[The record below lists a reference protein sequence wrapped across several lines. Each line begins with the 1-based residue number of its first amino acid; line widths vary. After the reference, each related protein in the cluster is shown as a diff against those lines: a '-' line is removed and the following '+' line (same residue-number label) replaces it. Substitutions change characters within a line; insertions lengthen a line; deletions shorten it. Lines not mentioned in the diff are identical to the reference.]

1 MNKNYIPRAYI
12 EEISAMVLDF
22 EQLAAK
28 KIAERRSEDS
38 QEQKNN
44 QQRLMDRIFQNEND
58 LYELEKKE
66 EFNYLKKGLVQSVCS
81 KFA

>member
-1 MNKNYIPRAYI
+1 
-12 EEISAMVLDF
+12 MVLDF

-44 QQRLMDRIFQNEND
+44 QQRLMDRIFQNEDD